1 MTELAAQGNINSL
14 AQTGQVNE
22 PGLAHP
28 AAQASLVG
36 VETLM
41 TGDILIKAD
50 GVVTL
55 VTPSAD
61 RITIHPT
68 GKHTIEG
75 KLLGADRDKNGV
87 STVCFKDNS
96 IIKLDKGGI
105 LEISRNGHVLKF
117 PRSEQHAIAE
127 ESKEVADENAAMK
140 SAVEPAESEGTA
152 QEAPPEK
159 KLAEPKAAMRSNP
172 PTARVNTQEAS
183 KKFSNY
189 ELPGL
194 DIL

>member
-28 AAQASLVG
+28 SAQASLVG

-96 IIKLDKGGI
+96 IIKLDKSGI

-117 PRSEQHAIAE
+117 PRSEQYATAE
-127 ESKEVADENAAMK
+127 GS
-140 SAVEPAESEGTA
+140 
-152 QEAPPEK
+152 
-159 KLAEPKAAMRSNP
+159 SNP
-172 PTARVNTQEAS
+172 PTARANTQEAS